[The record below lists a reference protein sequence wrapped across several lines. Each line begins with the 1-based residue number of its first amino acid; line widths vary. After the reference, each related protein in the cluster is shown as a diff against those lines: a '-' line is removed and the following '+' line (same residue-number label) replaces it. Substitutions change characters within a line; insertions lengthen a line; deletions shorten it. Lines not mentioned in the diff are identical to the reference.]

1 MSNNDKPK
9 DYIPK
14 NSTPKKD
21 KKDSNDESLKMVQT
35 IIKSSYNNMDDNN
48 KAAADI
54 LLKGKVNEA
63 VNYMMTD
70 QKTGRQLSYAEMRG
84 LYG

>member
-9 DYIPK
+9 
-14 NSTPKKD
+14 NGTPEKD
-21 KKDSNDESLKMVQT
+21 KKDSNDASLKIVQT
-35 IIKSSYNNMDDNN
+35 IIKSNYSSMDDNN

-54 LLKGKVNEA
+54 LLKGNVKEA
-63 VNYMMTD
+63 VEYMMTD
-70 QKTGRQLSYAEMRG
+70 QKTGRTLSYAEMRG